1 MTITKTIRTSLADHY
16 KSYYSQISLL
26 PAMITCNGE
35 ILHDERNLA
44 KKTIMTN
51 DEGNSIHIVVK
62 RFRTPGW
69 LRGYVDLNLRISKAL
84 RSMNN
89 ANRLLELGILTPD
102 PIGCIECLEF
112 NCMRQSY
119 YISRFWE
126 QNYRLS
132 TLLYQGISSGVD
144 QQIIIGELA
153 SFTAKQHDRGILHL
167 DYNPG
172 NILTRLEGDKIEFA
186 LVDLNR
192 IRFGRLGWKER
203 ISGLVRLTLLPEKMR
218 MMGKYYSEIY
228 GVDQEKFCR
237 ELEQAHRQ
245 FWNRRDRLKKILG
258 ILK

>member
-1 MTITKTIRTSLADHY
+1 
-16 KSYYSQISLL
+16 
-26 PAMITCNGE
+26 MITCKGE
-35 ILHDERNLA
+35 ILHNERNLTN
-44 KKTIMTN
+44 KMIMTN
-51 DEGNSIHIVVK
+51 DDGNSIHIVVK
-62 RFRTPGW
+62 RFRKPVL
-69 LRGYVDLNLRISKAL
+69 LRGFIDLNLRISKAL

-132 TLLYQGISSGVD
+132 TLLYQGIYSGLD
-144 QQIIIGELA
+144 QQIIIRELA

-192 IRFGRLGWKER
+192 IRFGQLGWKER
-203 ISGLVRLTLLPEKMR
+203 ISGLVRLTLLPKKMR
-218 MMGKYYSEIY
+218 MIGKYYSEIY

-245 FWNRRDRLKKILG
+245 FMNRRERLKKILG